1 MLLVLHAAAGSL
13 ALAVGPVAL
22 AGAVRAVLPYRVLVL
37 VVAASALGLTV
48 TSGLP
53 AVVRVLLAVVA
64 VGSAAGVLA
73 PSVRGLR
80 GSYVALVAALAFV
93 SAPVWVG
100 VVVVAVGSAVVHGV
114 PVRQAVRG

>member
-1 MLLVLHAAAGSL
+1 VLLLHVVAGVL
-13 ALAVGPVAL
+13 ALALGPFAL
-22 AGAVRAVLPYRVLVL
+22 AGVGWTVRPYRGLVL
-37 VVAASALGLTV
+37 VVAATALALVGSSALPG
-48 TSGLP
+48 
-53 AVVRVLLAVVA
+53 VVRGLLAVVA

-73 PSVRGLR
+73 PSARGLR

-114 PVRQAVRG
+114 PVRAVVRG